1 MAIKG
6 ILRKLHHSQ
15 PQTEWFIKRVFTCR
29 RLHLNKNIAEIF
41 PLIIIPLLAIQITP
55 GRITTSK
62 LSNESRT
69 VWTVSTN

>member
-15 PQTEWFIKRVFTCR
+15 PQTEWFIKRVFTC
-29 RLHLNKNIAEIF
+29 KYCKEIF

>member
-29 RLHLNKNIAEIF
+29 RLDLSKNITKYYKEIF

-55 GRITTSK
+55 GRITPSK
-62 LSNESRT
+62 LSN
-69 VWTVSTN
+69 